1 MNFLCI
7 FKIDFSTICLCI
19 DCDSENKTKGD
30 LSRKFGAISPIE
42 ARILFEG
49 HNLPDY
55 WFPQI
60 RFPISELTQ
69 SAPIH
74 QLSQLN

>member
-1 MNFLCI
+1 MGVI
-7 FKIDFSTICLCI
+7 FYSIVCVWTLEVKQ
-19 DCDSENKTKGD
+19 NGD
-30 LSRKFGAISPIE
+30 LSQKFEAISPIE

-60 RFPISELTQ
+60 RFPISEPRP

-74 QLSQLN
+74 QLRESQFN